1 MINSSVLEVL
11 TNGSWTGVVKETNRI
26 QLKLDLTGLDQVEVE
41 RKAGSDLMDRHGLYC
56 PEVEGVLL
64 GFDDLVIRPVS
75 SGKRQMD
82 VKNSLV
88 VVEGDFYVMK
98 LPDVGSLLLCTVSKV
113 TEEVVTCSLLAGT
126 KVQVYCT
133 KEERR
138 ELYLG
143 QSVLCQVFRS
153 GLSPCQTVMEVK
165 GMLVGPVTSISLQ
178 ADTAGAIPVSQTEKR
193 QRESSV
199 SPSLQKKIK
208 PRSLAA
214 KFASQAEKPPGSE
227 KEKPHGESA
236 LAGNLPRSEKAPKRR
251 FKRKFTGA
259 RAQTFQGKFKP
270 YKMKRTSLT
279 KKVPDNN
286 PSLAAP
292 LGTPQKIQLSTAGS
306 DEALKDVAGNVFH
319 IKTV

>member
-56 PEVEGVLL
+56 PDVEGVLL

-75 SGKRQMD
+75 SGKQQMD

-98 LPDVGSLLLCTVSKV
+98 LPVVGSLLLCTVSKV

-178 ADTAGAIPVSQTEKR
+178 ADRA

-227 KEKPHGESA
+227 KEKPHGGSKS
-236 LAGNLPRSEKAPKRR
+236 AGNLPRTEKALKRR
-251 FKRKFTGA
+251 FKRKSTGA

-306 DEALKDVAGNVFH
+306 DEALKDVAGNVFR

>member
-178 ADTAGAIPVSQTEKR
+178 ADRA
-193 QRESSV
+193 QREYSV

-227 KEKPHGESA
+227 EEKPHGGSKS
-236 LAGNLPRSEKAPKRR
+236 AGNLPRTEKALKRR
-251 FKRKFTGA
+251 FKRKSTGA
-259 RAQTFQGKFKP
+259 RAQTFRGKIKP
-270 YKMKRTSLT
+270 YKMRRTSLT

>member
-178 ADTAGAIPVSQTEKR
+178 ADTAGDISQTQKR
-193 QRESSV
+193 QMESSV

-227 KEKPHGESA
+227 EEKPHGGSKS
-236 LAGNLPRSEKAPKRR
+236 AGNLPRTEKALKRR
-251 FKRKFTGA
+251 FKRKSTGA
-259 RAQTFQGKFKP
+259 RAQTFRGKFKP
-270 YKMKRTSLT
+270 YKMRRTSLT

>member
-98 LPDVGSLLLCTVSKV
+98 LPVVGSLLLCTVTKV
-113 TEEVVTCSLLAGT
+113 TEEVVTCSLLADT
-126 KVQVYCT
+126 KVEVYCT

-178 ADTAGAIPVSQTEKR
+178 ADTA
-193 QRESSV
+193 QREYSV

-227 KEKPHGESA
+227 KEKPHGGSES
-236 LAGNLPRSEKAPKRR
+236 AGNLPRTEKALKRR
-251 FKRKFTGA
+251 FKRKSTGA
-259 RAQTFQGKFKP
+259 RAQTFRGKFKP
-270 YKMKRTSLT
+270 YKMRRTSLT

-306 DEALKDVAGNVFH
+306 DEALKDVAGNVFR

>member
-1 MINSSVLEVL
+1 MNSSVLEVL

-75 SGKRQMD
+75 SGKQQMD

-178 ADTAGAIPVSQTEKR
+178 ADRA
-193 QRESSV
+193 QREYSV

-227 KEKPHGESA
+227 KEKPHGGSES
-236 LAGNLPRSEKAPKRR
+236 AGNLPRSEKAPKRR
-251 FKRKFTGA
+251 FKRKSTGA
-259 RAQTFQGKFKP
+259 RAQTFRGKFKP
-270 YKMKRTSLT
+270 YKMRRTSLT

-292 LGTPQKIQLSTAGS
+292 LGTPKKIQRSTAGS
-306 DEALKDVAGNVFH
+306 DEALKDVTGNVFR

>member
-178 ADTAGAIPVSQTEKR
+178 ADTA
-193 QRESSV
+193 QREYSV

-306 DEALKDVAGNVFH
+306 DEALKDVTGNVFR

>member
-41 RKAGSDLMDRHGLYC
+41 RKAGSDLLDRHGLYC

-98 LPDVGSLLLCTVSKV
+98 LPDVGSLLLCTVTKV

-178 ADTAGAIPVSQTEKR
+178 ADRA
-193 QRESSV
+193 QREYSV

-227 KEKPHGESA
+227 EEKPHGGSKS
-236 LAGNLPRSEKAPKRR
+236 AGNLPRTEKALKRR
-251 FKRKFTGA
+251 FKRKSTGA
-259 RAQTFQGKFKP
+259 RAQTFRGKFKP
-270 YKMKRTSLT
+270 YKMRRTSLT

>member
-178 ADTAGAIPVSQTEKR
+178 ADTA
-193 QRESSV
+193 QREYSV

-227 KEKPHGESA
+227 EEKPHGGSKS
-236 LAGNLPRSEKAPKRR
+236 AGNLPRTEKALKRR
-251 FKRKFTGA
+251 FKRKSTGA
-259 RAQTFQGKFKP
+259 RAQTFRGKIKP
-270 YKMKRTSLT
+270 YKMRRTSLT
-279 KKVPDNN
+279 KKVPDNNPPELGN